1 MKICGLQKLT
11 LLDYP
16 GHLACTVFLGGCN
29 FKCPFCY
36 NTPLIPLNE
45 CREYISESELLSFLD
60 KRKGILQGVA
70 ITGGEPLINKDIKDL
85 IIKIRELGFKV
96 KLDTNG
102 SFPDVLKNL
111 IEEGLVDYVAMDV
124 KNTYEKY
131 DLTAGVHVNA
141 QNIKRSINIL
151 LQGKV
156 DYEFRTTVIK
166 EFHEIDDFDEI
177 GKMIK
182 GAKNY
187 FLQSFQD
194 KESVHGHFSPLTKE
208 ELEMCCKKAQKYVPN
223 TNIRGID

>member
-16 GHLACTVFLGGCN
+16 GNLACTVFLGGCN
-29 FKCPFCY
+29 FKCSYCY
-36 NTPLIPLNE
+36 NTSLINPPSDI
-45 CREYISESELLSFLD
+45 RTISVEELMRFLD
-60 KRKGILQGVA
+60 TRKGILNGVA

-85 IIKIRELGFKV
+85 ILKIREKGFKV

-102 SFPDVLKNL
+102 SFPDVLENL

-131 DLTAGVHVNA
+131 SFTAGAKVNIE
-141 QNIKRSINIL
+141 NISRSINIL

-166 EFHEIDDFDEI
+166 EFHAIDDFEEI

-182 GAKNY
+182 GAKHY

-194 KESVHGHFSPLTKE
+194 KDSVHGHFNAMSKE
-208 ELEMCCKKAQKYVPN
+208 DLEACLKKAQLYVPVAK
-223 TNIRGID
+223 IRGVD